1 MTHRLLTQSPF
12 SFLFIYSFE
21 KNQSLVNHRAVIQN
35 YVIDMIINASSHRCS
50 VCVCPRTCPVVT
62 TVVSMARAVRKAF
75 RESYVDRC
83 GPLGVQLCTKY
94 RLYASILYPLYLELL
109 FV

>member
-1 MTHRLLTQSPF
+1 M
-12 SFLFIYSFE
+12 
-21 KNQSLVNHRAVIQN
+21 
-35 YVIDMIINASSHRCS
+35 
-50 VCVCPRTCPVVT
+50 VT

-94 RLYASILYPLYLELL
+94 RLHVFLLHPLHLDCMNEASSCVVAAL
-109 FV
+109 

>member
-1 MTHRLLTQSPF
+1 MHLS
-12 SFLFIYSFE
+12 
-21 KNQSLVNHRAVIQN
+21 AVDLC
-35 YVIDMIINASSHRCS
+35 VH
-50 VCVCPRTCPVVT
+50 VCPRTCPVVT

-94 RLYASILYPLYLELL
+94 RLLAFLLYFPLLNS
-109 FV
+109 

>member
-1 MTHRLLTQSPF
+1 M
-12 SFLFIYSFE
+12 
-21 KNQSLVNHRAVIQN
+21 
-35 YVIDMIINASSHRCS
+35 
-50 VCVCPRTCPVVT
+50 VT

-94 RLYASILYPLYLELL
+94 RLLVFLLHSLYLDKLAHEVDVIRLEKQMTG
-109 FV
+109 VYYITV

>member
-1 MTHRLLTQSPF
+1 MDVF
-12 SFLFIYSFE
+12 
-21 KNQSLVNHRAVIQN
+21 
-35 YVIDMIINASSHRCS
+35 
-50 VCVCPRTCPVVT
+50 VCPRTCPVVT

-94 RLYASILYPLYLELL
+94 RFPVFLLHPLDLD
-109 FV
+109 

>member
-1 MTHRLLTQSPF
+1 M
-12 SFLFIYSFE
+12 
-21 KNQSLVNHRAVIQN
+21 
-35 YVIDMIINASSHRCS
+35 
-50 VCVCPRTCPVVT
+50 VT

-94 RLYASILYPLYLELL
+94 RFRVFLLQPLHLDLVACDVGVICLE
-109 FV
+109 